1 MLSLLLT
8 IRPTAI
14 PTHRRLYRLL
24 EAPRYVRCVD
34 VFCYSVA
41 LIRGREL
48 VSMAST
54 KTRPVRDNFRYF
66 VSIPTR
72 WMDNDVY
79 GHVNNVVYYAYFDTA
94 ICRYLMVEAGIDI
107 VNGPTLPFTVEN
119 GCRYHHSLAFPQV
132 LEAGLGVAHL
142 GTSSVRYEIA
152 LFPQDQQDAAADGYF
167 VDVFVDRGTHR
178 SVPIPP
184 KARAALEKIVM
195 DQRGD

>member
-34 VFCYSVA
+34 IFCYSVA
-41 LIRGREL
+41 LIRGKDL
-48 VSMAST
+48 VPITST
-54 KTRPVRDNFRYF
+54 KTRPVRDDFRYF
-66 VSIPTR
+66 LSIPTR

-79 GHVNNVVYYAYFDTA
+79 GHVNNVVHYAYFDTA

-142 GTSSVRYEIA
+142 GTSSVR
-152 LFPQDQQDAAADGYF
+152 
-167 VDVFVDRGTHR
+167 
-178 SVPIPP
+178 S
-184 KARAALEKIVM
+184 
-195 DQRGD
+195 